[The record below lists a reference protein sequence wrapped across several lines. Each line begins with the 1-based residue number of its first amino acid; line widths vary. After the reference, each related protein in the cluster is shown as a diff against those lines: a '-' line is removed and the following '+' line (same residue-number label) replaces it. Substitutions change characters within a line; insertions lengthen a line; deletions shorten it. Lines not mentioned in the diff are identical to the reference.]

1 MDEYLNKDY
10 LTELLLVAEQEL
22 QKECNFSVLGFNQFE
37 LINSFLI
44 HKSISKAR
52 NLHIRTYNKSENE
65 SFYIP
70 VIISVAIFGF
80 ARNYIDYDP
89 KPIVGEILQ
98 KNRERF
104 TVIKVDDLSSLKP
117 IIIRNRANNSIHYL
131 SLKNYHNYIVTT
143 ATRETDGR
151 RLNTGFEYYRNL
163 FDQLFNIGEKK
174 LPSKFANKY
183 LIITSKEILNTV
195 KKVKIKDVD
204 VYKSIPIQYIT
215 SGGVRKENL
224 PIDPMLYIVNDY
236 ETAKEFIL
244 REQKI
249 DTIIIVGDNKYK
261 ECSMSVAKDIRASRI
276 SNAIYI
282 GSAPVDNFENL
293 PIWKWTKPEQEILL
307 QYKYN
312 IADVQVVEESCVSDK
327 IKGFVKTIDVIETR
341 YNISIFDELKG
352 HINQVSK
359 IIVPNYGSRLNN
371 LLLILK
377 ESFKALVADVI
388 ERSFFDKGIYDCDK
402 TKEEVVLAF
411 NAVVDAIKFDKWRQ
425 FTNIKKVHY
434 LVVPKTHIE
443 DISLAVTS
451 ERLKTKVISYSD
463 IGSIKGDNPIVCFFS
478 IYGMSHFSDCYQ
490 SEKFKSLFIL
500 YPHETEYYCSLKFR
514 YSNSIAKEITSED
527 RYNLSGVEY
536 VAPSYTEDVDGM
548 IKRLFDKS
556 DQKLKIGSR
565 EISEEDYHI
574 KAKIEFDSGDYEVV
588 DISKSVML
596 CGKSQSNIV
605 LVDKLQSGDTV
616 RIYSNTNK
624 EQLWDLATQ
633 SDTNGVFQEINKASV
648 LWKKLLCSYKND
660 NLLSLEELFNK
671 LKNNGLTAVKQY
683 RSIERWID
691 VDGDT
696 KFPATSK
703 SLAVIKRTINDRE
716 FDEAYQYILKMKR
729 SYRGIMISL
738 GRDLSDEIIAYIQ
751 SGGSNVGEIMN
762 KFEPAVRE
770 SFAQQNAP
778 IRKITTITYLQDGE
792 DE

>member
-1 MDEYLNKDY
+1 MDEYLNKEY

-22 QKECNFSVLGFNQFE
+22 QKECDFSVLGFNQFE

-44 HKSISKAR
+44 HKSISKDR

-70 VIISVAIFGF
+70 AIISVAIFGF

-98 KNRERF
+98 KDRKRYRVSRIHGDRV
-104 TVIKVDDLSSLKP
+104 TIT
-117 IIIRNRANNSIHYL
+117 NRADSNLLSDISIKSYR
-131 SLKNYHNYIVTT
+131 KYIVTT
-143 ATRETDGR
+143 ADKETTDR
-151 RLNTGFEYYRNL
+151 KLSSGFEHYRCFFNK
-163 FDQLFNIGEKK
+163 LFNIGDY

-183 LIITSKEILNTV
+183 LIITCKEILNAV
-195 KKVKIKDVD
+195 KKVKLQDVD
-204 VYKSIPIQYIT
+204 VYKSIPIQYVT
-215 SGGVRKENL
+215 SGGVRNDNL

-249 DTIIIVGDNKYK
+249 DTIIIVGDNKYR
-261 ECSMSVAKDIRASRI
+261 ECSRSVAQDIRASRI
-276 SNAIYI
+276 SNVIYI
-282 GSAPVDNFENL
+282 GSESVDNFENL
-293 PIWKWTKPEQEILL
+293 PIWKWTKPEQEILS
-307 QYKYN
+307 QCKYN
-312 IADVQVVEESCVSDK
+312 IADVQVVEKSCVSDR
-327 IKGFVKTIDVIETR
+327 IKEFEQIIDGIETR

-352 HINQVSK
+352 HINQISK
-359 IIVPNYGSRLNN
+359 IVIPNYGSRLNN

-411 NAVVDAIKFDKWRQ
+411 NAVVDAIKFDKWHQ
-425 FTNIKKVHY
+425 FANIKKVHY
-434 LVVPKTHIE
+434 LVVPKTHVE
-443 DISLAVTS
+443 DLTLAVAS
-451 ERLKTKVISYSD
+451 KRLKTKVITYSD
-463 IGSIKGDNPIVCFFS
+463 IGSIKGENPIVCFFS
-478 IYGMSHFSDCYQ
+478 IYGMSHFNECYQ
-490 SEKFKSLFIL
+490 SEKFKPLFIL
-500 YPHETEYYCSLKFR
+500 YPHEVEYYNSLESR

-536 VAPSYTEDVDGM
+536 VAPSYSEDVDGM

-556 DQKLKIGSR
+556 DKRLKIGSR
-565 EISEEDYHI
+565 EISDEDYHI
-574 KAKIEFDSGDYEVV
+574 KAKIEFDDGDYEVV
-588 DISKSVML
+588 DISKSVLL

-605 LVDKLQSGDTV
+605 LVDKLQAGDTV

-648 LWKKLLCSYKND
+648 LWKRLLYSYKND

-751 SGGSNVGEIMN
+751 SGGSNIGDIMN